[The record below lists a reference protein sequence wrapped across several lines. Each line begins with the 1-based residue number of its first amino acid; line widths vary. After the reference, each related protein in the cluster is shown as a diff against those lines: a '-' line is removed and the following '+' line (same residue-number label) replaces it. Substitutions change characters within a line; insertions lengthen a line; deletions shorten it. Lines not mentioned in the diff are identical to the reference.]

1 MNRKPLALTAAV
13 LALSAFSAQADTG
26 AQTDWIHYPA
36 VNQATSST
44 LTREAV
50 IADLVAAR
58 QNGTMPRDGDWT
70 NVPAPLALSGSADAN
85 TQVATREQVRAE
97 AIAAARA
104 HTIVSG
110 DH

>member
-1 MNRKPLALTAAV
+1 MNRKPLAIAAAL

-26 AQTDWIHYPA
+26 IQGDWNNYPA
-36 VNQATSST
+36 VNDTPST

-58 QNGTMPRDGDWT
+58 QNGTMPRGGDWSD
-70 NVPAPLALSGSADAN
+70 VPAPLALSGAAGGD
-85 TQVATREQVRAE
+85 TQVVTREQVRAE
-97 AIAAARA
+97 AIAAARS
-104 HTIVSG
+104 HEIVTG